1 MQSSSQSA
9 WCLPNLHKFQLP
21 ADGRRTRDIGR
32 LPTAD
37 YWSWLLYE
45 DWPETRFRS
54 RPITRGGHRATC
66 NFQNFHFHF
75 GRAGPGRL
83 LWAAVRCNYVV
94 QLISTQREAAVV
106 RVVGRRVGKGDKER
120 VKGLPMCS
128 VCICALCRGHLCNL
142 LSLMAFNVPRQ
153 VEPSQVGPPV
163 VHWPFGR
170 SLKLMQK
177 LFDRF
182 AIRRKNAKQTSGS
195 GGQAMHQSSCQYDNI
210 CIHMCVSVCVC
221 MASARCLH
229 NCGAQTRNLL

>member
-1 MQSSSQSA
+1 M
-9 WCLPNLHKFQLP
+9 QLP
-21 ADGRRTRDIGR
+21 K
-32 LPTAD
+32 LP
-37 YWSWLLYE
+37 L
-45 DWPETRFRS
+45 RS
-54 RPITRGGHRATC
+54 
-66 NFQNFHFHF
+66 

-106 RVVGRRVGKGDKER
+106 RVVGRRVGKGGER
-120 VKGLPMCS
+120 EDKGLPMCS

-210 CIHMCVSVCVC
+210 CICVRLSVCPVWPVQGVC
-221 MASARCLH
+221 IIAVPKLEIYYNFHTSVTRCCRIYIVLYIYTSLL
-229 NCGAQTRNLL
+229 CGDHFSCKSVSLL